1 VTTTLDATLPLSGAL
16 EDYLETVFLEV
27 RRNGFARVRDIAKA
41 REVKSSSVSVALG
54 RLAELGLVTY
64 AQREY
69 VGLTVE
75 GMEAARRVLARHELL
90 ARFFREILQMEAE
103 AAEREACAMEHTL
116 SPEAMDRLVRFFEF
130 LHVCPEGR
138 TAWLERFHACSLV
151 QSPAVACATPCPG
164 RSADPATGAATAVP
178 LSTLEPWQ
186 PARVRQVTATGA
198 VRRRLLDLG
207 LLPDAGLR
215 VERVA
220 PTGDPMWIELA
231 GSQLALRRREA
242 DSVLVERA

>member
-1 VTTTLDATLPLSGAL
+1 
-16 EDYLETVFLEV
+16 
-27 RRNGFARVRDIAKA
+27 
-41 REVKSSSVSVALG
+41 
-54 RLAELGLVTY
+54 
-64 AQREY
+64 
-69 VGLTVE
+69 
-75 GMEAARRVLARHELL
+75 
-90 ARFFREILQMEAE
+90 
-103 AAEREACAMEHTL
+103 
-116 SPEAMDRLVRFFEF
+116 
-130 LHVCPEGR
+130 
-138 TAWLERFHACSLV
+138 
-151 QSPAVACATPCPG
+151 
-164 RSADPATGAATAVP
+164 VP

-215 VERVA
+215 VESVA